1 MSENAVCTGAVNAVK
16 EVWEERIKKHNE
28 DLKREKEFQQKYALT
43 CLLFRFSENAEHHH
57 YRREHLLN
65 VLNLIFLFTENS
77 KI

>member
-43 CLLFRFSENAEHHH
+43 CLLFIFGENSEHHH
-57 YRREHLLN
+57 YRKECLLN
-65 VLNLIFLFTENS
+65 ALIVEFGIS
-77 KI
+77 IY